1 MVYPQIKNLRSLRD
15 FKQEYVANFLGIS
28 QPEYSRLES
37 GARLVKGYELERL
50 AELYGI
56 RVDQL
61 MNNEKAIEV
70 ASSSVIKPFRRSESV
85 PKEIVDRLI
94 DNNGELLRNLLE
106 HQVKT
111 DRIIDKLFHFIE
123 KRSSDSTYYEVS
135 QPSPVNEEFNNLRTT
150 EK

>member
-1 MVYPQIKNLRSLRD
+1 
-15 FKQEYVANFLGIS
+15 
-28 QPEYSRLES
+28 
-37 GARLVKGYELERL
+37 LERL